1 MMENTKE
8 NQFVKDV
15 LNESIPEWINPDFN
29 MILMD
34 KIRKESRKRKILNTV
49 RLYLLMFVSID
60 AVLLV
65 LANLMHISITSVSTQ
80 LQAFQWIDGGLPA
93 NAGQFILVYFVVLL
107 AASLVIGTVSS
118 TNDSLPQNG
127 LLKGESKDSLDQG
140 NKL

>member
-1 MMENTKE
+1 MENTKE
-8 NQFVKDV
+8 NQFVRDV

-49 RLYLLMFVSID
+49 HLYLLMFVSID

-65 LANLMHISITSVSTQ
+65 LANLMHISITSVSSQ
-80 LQAFQWIDGGLPA
+80 LQAVQCIDGGLPA

-107 AASLVIGTVSS
+107 AASLVISTVSS
-118 TNDSLPQNG
+118 TNDLLPKNG

-140 NKL
+140 NKR